1 MLLSDIT
8 WPLYIILSFVICIF
22 DKFDELNGIV
32 KLFPELVYIT
42 TFTENVVLPIEF
54 TALIIAIN
62 ASLKLSTQQS
72 APKDSD
78 LQGSWWGLH
87 SLWQGLQSHLLSQ
100 GSWWGLHSLWQVL
113 QPYLLSQGLQD
124 FI

>member
-1 MLLSDIT
+1 MMLLSDIT
-8 WPLYIILSFVICIF
+8 WPLYIILSLVICIF

-78 LQGSWWGLH
+78 LQGSW
-87 SLWQGLQSHLLSQ
+87 
-100 GSWWGLHSLWQVL
+100 
-113 QPYLLSQGLQD
+113 
-124 FI
+124 